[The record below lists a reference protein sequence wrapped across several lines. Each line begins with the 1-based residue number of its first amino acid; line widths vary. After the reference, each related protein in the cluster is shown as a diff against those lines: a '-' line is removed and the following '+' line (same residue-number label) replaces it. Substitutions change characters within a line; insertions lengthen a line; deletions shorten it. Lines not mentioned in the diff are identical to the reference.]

1 MKKNIIGHMTAPH
14 ESAGK
19 RLRRMDLI
27 RKFLC
32 LVLALMIWL
41 IIENVTQVTEVP
53 PTPDIGINA
62 PLS

>member
-1 MKKNIIGHMTAPH
+1 MKKNIIGHMTAPR

-19 RLRRMDLI
+19 RFRRMDLI

-41 IIENVTQVTEVP
+41 IIVNVTQETEIP
-53 PTPDIGINA
+53 PTPDIGINE